1 MKINTG
7 FPHLNALDN
16 VDSKKRGTAP
26 QSKVA
31 SQSTD
36 DVAEPWEIS
45 VSERLNIAPAS
56 GADAPGHETRSLSK
70 VRTVLSG
77 FKSTYTVL
85 NRMQKLAAA
94 VSESTAGLNM
104 SDIKNEFVSLKAE
117 IDGIALSTA
126 YLEKQENGLDGAL
139 EYEFKPEDAKALGVD
154 SLTIGGFTEAA
165 QAVAGI
171 KKAIQNISAKI
182 KHLEKMQSRIEDRI
196 LSTSDD
202 WENAPVKVSSM
213 ESAKQFSMKVNI
225 MVLKYKRNAM
235 MAQANAAPQRVLSL
249 IGK

>member
-16 VDSKKRGTAP
+16 VDSKNVEQLR
-26 QSKVA
+26 
-31 SQSTD
+31 SQKSPREYTD

-77 FKSTYTVL
+77 FKSTYAVL
-85 NRMQKLAAA
+85 NRMQKLAAE

-171 KKAIQNISAKI
+171 EKAIQNISAKI
-182 KHLEKMQSRIEDRI
+182 KHLEKCR
-196 LSTSDD
+196 
-202 WENAPVKVSSM
+202 AG
-213 ESAKQFSMKVNI
+213 
-225 MVLKYKRNAM
+225 LKT
-235 MAQANAAPQRVLSL
+235 
-249 IGK
+249 GF